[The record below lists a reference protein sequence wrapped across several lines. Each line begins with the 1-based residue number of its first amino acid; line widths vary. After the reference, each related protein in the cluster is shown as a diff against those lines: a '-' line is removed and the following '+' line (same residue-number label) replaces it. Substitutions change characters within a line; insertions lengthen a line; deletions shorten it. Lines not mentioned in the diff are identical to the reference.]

1 MHSCLLSSF
10 SIFFFFGHRGCSKAD
25 RQGAH
30 SCNLPATMPGEAP
43 LEGLAADWI
52 APRDVISR
60 QHPWITFPGLPC
72 LAACIPPTNQTAE
85 LPYGC
90 PLPVFLFFRF
100 SLFSFSFYLNP
111 SQLSP
116 LTISGVCSLR
126 KLFLSRLSGG
136 PTAVRQSS
144 RWAIWLAVSLCLFP
158 CC

>member
-1 MHSCLLSSF
+1 MHSCLLLSF
-10 SIFFFFGHRGCSKAD
+10 FCHKGCSRAD
-25 RQGAH
+25 RQWAH

-43 LEGLAADWI
+43 LEGLATDWI
-52 APRDVISR
+52 APWDVISR

-90 PLPVFLFFRF
+90 PLPVFLFFRI
-100 SLFSFSFYLNP
+100 SLFSFFFSFLP
-111 SQLSP
+111 QSLSALP